1 MPTDD
6 SRNPANR
13 NFRRDDSGE
22 DASSRSTSG
31 AASASGSEHP
41 PAAEDA
47 VDFGS
52 YVSSTVRSS
61 SELFGTPARSA
72 PHRHRSTQSRTS
84 SSSTSATSAR
94 IPTSES
100 STDGDPATRPLAP
113 AQERPNR
120 YWRDS
125 VGSTVAD
132 RPNEPVERESDDG
145 GGGSFRNMV
154 PWGFPGGDRPGKAL
168 IAAIALVLLAIVALI
183 WFLNRGEDGGG
194 ATDPTPTRESVIDAV
209 SSPAEVDDASATP
222 AGIPPFVRDETPM
235 PEPTEEVRRGGDNQL
250 DQDDSESTPDI
261 STTGDPLANIELGPV
276 ARQCPERCL
285 VRIAGPENAE
295 QLMSSAGTRP
305 SFHGDAWLWVIAT
318 PEGIAYFEKHT
329 ETILVR
335 DTADTLSLYMARI
348 PDGESTDDRVR
359 SFGTVLDSAGPWR
372 LLQSGNV
379 PANVKPLTDWGYQI
393 DKVAPALPLEAVSNV
408 ESTSL
413 GAIEIGALMDD
424 VSSDNIE
431 RSIADLVGMGSTDG
445 AGVGT
450 RYYTSAANMQTAEYL
465 FARLESYG
473 LTVWYEDFLS
483 WEGYLMVN
491 VIGEIPGQDASAMY
505 GVLAHFDSI
514 ADDSG
519 VAPGADDNA
528 SGVAGSLEI
537 ARILSGYELH
547 HPLRVVFVN
556 VEEVGIVGSNEFAQR
571 AVREGTPYEG
581 VFNLDAIGAARQYG
595 WLVLNGTEETRWMS
609 DMFIRLNDAY
619 GLNQAISSQF
629 NAEIV
634 ADDNRLRENGIDSI
648 MVSRELFEASP
659 LHHTPG
665 DTVDTVSIPGVVS
678 CSRLTLLSLASLVQS

>member
-1 MPTDD
+1 MPTGD

-13 NFRRDDSGE
+13 NRKRDDPGK
-22 DASSRSTSG
+22 DASSPSTSD
-31 AASASGSEHP
+31 AAPASGSEQQP
-41 PAAEDA
+41 GSDDA

-72 PHRHRSTQSRTS
+72 PHRGRAKDARTS
-84 SSSTSATSAR
+84 SSSTSASGSS
-94 IPTSES
+94 IPTAD
-100 STDGDPATRPLAP
+100 STTEGDPTTRPPVP
-113 AQERPNR
+113 ARERPDR

-125 VGSTVAD
+125 VGSTATD
-132 RPNEPVERESDDG
+132 GPEEPGEGESGD
-145 GGGSFRNMV
+145 GGGSFRDLV
-154 PWGFPGGDRPGKAL
+154 PWGFPDGERPGKAP
-168 IAAIALVLLAIVALI
+168 IAIIALVLLAIVALI
-183 WFLNRGEDGGG
+183 WFLNRGEDGGDE
-194 ATDPTPTRESVIDAV
+194 TDPTPTQESVIDAV
-209 SSPAEVDDASATP
+209 PSPADVDDASSTP
-222 AGIPPFVRDETPM
+222 AGIPPFVRDETPT

-250 DQDDSESTPDI
+250 DQDDAESTPDAS
-261 STTGDPLANIELGPV
+261 STGGPLANIELGPV

-285 VRIAGPENAE
+285 VRIAGAE
-295 QLMSSAGTRP
+295 KAEHLMSSAGTRP
-305 SFHGDAWLWVIAT
+305 SFSGDAWLWVIAT
-318 PEGIAYFEKHT
+318 PEGIAYFEQNT
-329 ETILVR
+329 ETTLVR

-372 LLQSGNV
+372 LLQSGSV
-379 PANVKPLTDWGYQI
+379 PANVKPLTDRGYRI
-393 DKVAPALPLEAVSNV
+393 DKVAPAPPLETVSNE

-413 GAIEIGALMDD
+413 GDIEIGALMDD
-424 VSSDNIE
+424 VSSDNIQQ
-431 RSIADLVGMGSTDG
+431 SIADLVGMGSPDG
-445 AGVGT
+445 AGAGT

-491 VIGEIPGQDASAMY
+491 VIGEIPGQDSSSIY
-505 GVLAHFDSI
+505 GVMAHFDSI
-514 ADDSG
+514 ADDLG

-537 ARILSGYELH
+537 ARILSDYELH

-581 VFNLDAIGAARQYG
+581 VFNLDSIGAARQYG
-595 WLVLNGTEETRWMS
+595 WLVLNGTDETRWMS

-619 GLNQAISSQF
+619 GLNQAISSQY
-629 NAEIV
+629 NDVNV
-634 ADDNRLRENGIDSI
+634 ADDTRLRENGIDSI
-648 MVSRELFEASP
+648 MVARELFEASP
-659 LHHTPG
+659 LHHTSG
-665 DTVDTVSIPGVVS
+665 DTVGTVSIPGVVS